1 MELKQNDTGDAPMP
15 FVNCLLMNFYLKG
28 VFPLSGVQFKIGG
41 VAIGEPDSNE
51 LARNSVINI
60 NFFLSHRSEV
70 LAMKEQ
76 VQMIKGLLAA

>member
-1 MELKQNDTGDAPMP
+1 MLKALENKEKRQ
-15 FVNCLLMNFYLKG
+15 
-28 VFPLSGVQFKIGG
+28 VFIPTVC
-41 VAIGEPDSNE
+41 IGEPDSNE

>member
-1 MELKQNDTGDAPMP
+1 MHKRVRKKLPKTP
-15 FVNCLLMNFYLKG
+15 FSKNEHSNSVKRLIYKEKAAIFQAAFC
-28 VFPLSGVQFKIGG
+28 
-41 VAIGEPDSNE
+41 IGELDSHE
-51 LARNSVINI
+51 LAQNSVINI

>member
-1 MELKQNDTGDAPMP
+1 
-15 FVNCLLMNFYLKG
+15 MNSLNEKT
-28 VFPLSGVQFKIGG
+28 PSETEG
-41 VAIGEPDSNE
+41 VAIGELDSHE
-51 LARNSVINI
+51 LAQNSVINI